1 MKNLL
6 YIISVCMISLSCTNF
21 LETEPTDF
29 SSPDDFYNTEDQLNQ
44 ALSGVYTALAK
55 DGTYA
60 RNLPVEL
67 ALNTDEAFYKKNFTT
82 YTNPAQYNYDAATPI
97 IAACWKTLYEG
108 INRANYLLANA
119 HIPKMDETKRNVI
132 KGEAMFLRAYY
143 YFILVSMWGDV
154 PLILEPTLDGK
165 NVNIPKTPQREIYSF
180 ILREMTAAQSM
191 VDKISD
197 IGFSGRA
204 SKTTM
209 QGILARVCLKM
220 AGEPLKDVSKYEL
233 ARAWADS
240 VITSNEHELNADYT
254 QIFKNHSSDQYD
266 IKESMW
272 EVEFWGNN
280 LGNAYRAAGR
290 IGNQF
295 SIRTTHAEMYGYA
308 NVGATKKLFQLYTDP
323 NDVRRDWNVAPFKY
337 ENNNTLIPVPHGPND
352 VFVRDAAKWRRD
364 YETVLP
370 RNVDFSPTNFPLLR
384 YADVLLMYAEAENE
398 LNGPSDDAHEK
409 LNMVRRRA
417 NAYEYVGANKI
428 TDKDDFRDTI
438 IDERSR
444 ELCFEG
450 LRKFD
455 LIRWGKELFLG
466 EMRLQQI
473 DFENNAPTSPN
484 MKEAHNAYGRVS
496 ERHLLFPIPAS
507 ELSINKAMT
516 QNKGW

>member
-1 MKNLL
+1 
-6 YIISVCMISLSCTNF
+6 
-21 LETEPTDF
+21 
-29 SSPDDFYNTEDQLNQ
+29 
-44 ALSGVYTALAK
+44 
-55 DGTYA
+55 
-60 RNLPVEL
+60 
-67 ALNTDEAFYKKNFTT
+67 
-82 YTNPAQYNYDAATPI
+82 
-97 IAACWKTLYEG
+97 
-108 INRANYLLANA
+108 
-119 HIPKMDETKRNVI
+119 
-132 KGEAMFLRAYY
+132 
-143 YFILVSMWGDV
+143 
-154 PLILEPTLDGK
+154 
-165 NVNIPKTPQREIYSF
+165 
-180 ILREMTAAQSM
+180 
-191 VDKISD
+191 
-197 IGFSGRA
+197 
-204 SKTTM
+204 
-209 QGILARVCLKM
+209 
-220 AGEPLKDVSKYEL
+220 
-233 ARAWADS
+233 
-240 VITSNEHELNADYT
+240 
-254 QIFKNHSSDQYD
+254 
-266 IKESMW
+266 
-272 EVEFWGNN
+272 
-280 LGNAYRAAGR
+280 
-290 IGNQF
+290 
-295 SIRTTHAEMYGYA
+295 A

-516 QNKGW
+516 QNKG

>member
-1 MKNLL
+1 
-6 YIISVCMISLSCTNF
+6 
-21 LETEPTDF
+21 
-29 SSPDDFYNTEDQLNQ
+29 
-44 ALSGVYTALAK
+44 
-55 DGTYA
+55 
-60 RNLPVEL
+60 
-67 ALNTDEAFYKKNFTT
+67 
-82 YTNPAQYNYDAATPI
+82 
-97 IAACWKTLYEG
+97 
-108 INRANYLLANA
+108 
-119 HIPKMDETKRNVI
+119 
-132 KGEAMFLRAYY
+132 
-143 YFILVSMWGDV
+143 
-154 PLILEPTLDGK
+154 
-165 NVNIPKTPQREIYSF
+165 
-180 ILREMTAAQSM
+180 
-191 VDKISD
+191 
-197 IGFSGRA
+197 
-204 SKTTM
+204 
-209 QGILARVCLKM
+209 
-220 AGEPLKDVSKYEL
+220 
-233 ARAWADS
+233 
-240 VITSNEHELNADYT
+240 TSNEHELNADYT

-409 LNMVRRRA
+409 LDMVRRRA

-455 LIRWGKELFLG
+455 LIRW
-466 EMRLQQI
+466 
-473 DFENNAPTSPN
+473 
-484 MKEAHNAYGRVS
+484 
-496 ERHLLFPIPAS
+496 
-507 ELSINKAMT
+507 
-516 QNKGW
+516 

>member
-1 MKNLL
+1 
-6 YIISVCMISLSCTNF
+6 MISISCTNF

-29 SSPDDFYNTEDQLNQ
+29 ASPDDFYNTEEQLNF
-44 ALSGVYTALAK
+44 ALSGVYSALVK

-97 IAACWKTLYEG
+97 IAACWRTLYEG
-108 INRANYLLANA
+108 INRANYLLAN
-119 HIPKMDETKRNVI
+119 INNPEMDETKRNVI
-132 KGEAMFLRAYY
+132 RGEAMFLRAYY
-143 YFILVSMWGDV
+143 YFVLANLWGDV

-165 NVNIPKTPQREIYSF
+165 NVNIPKTPQSEIYQF
-180 ILREMTAAQSM
+180 ILREMTEAQSM
-191 VDKISD
+191 VNKITT
-197 IGFSGRA
+197 IGFSGRV
-204 SKTTM
+204 SKTAI

-233 ARAWADS
+233 AKAWADS
-240 VITSNEHELNADYT
+240 VITSNEHQLNPDYK
-254 QIFKNHSSDQYD
+254 QIFINHSSDKYD
-266 IKESMW
+266 IKESIW

-308 NVGATKKLFQLYTDP
+308 NVGATKKLFQLYNDP

-337 ENNNTLIPVPHGPND
+337 SGDNTIEQVNHGPND
-352 VFVRDAAKWRRD
+352 LFIRDAAKWRRD
-364 YETVLP
+364 YETALP

-398 LNGPSDDAHEK
+398 LNGFSDDAHNK
-409 LNMVRRRA
+409 LNEVRRRA
-417 NAYEYVGANKI
+417 GAYEYSVANNNKI
-428 TDKDDFRDTI
+428 TDKDDFRDAI

-450 LRKFD
+450 LRKSD

-466 EMRLQQI
+466 EMRQQKI
-473 DFENNAPTSPN
+473 DFESNAPTSPN
-484 MKEAHNAYGRVS
+484 MKEAYNAYGRVS
-496 ERHLLFPIPAS
+496 EKHLLLPIPAS
-507 ELSINKAMT
+507 ELSLNKAMT